1 MKSLSTSGQAATPRL
16 PSDVAQWSTRGLAE
30 YLGVSASTIKYHARQ
45 MFRRRAQTGRWE
57 FNPEQAQR
65 VANHIHQFGQR
76 ETLCKGS
83 SPLAEPKTLDE
94 S

>member
-1 MKSLSTSGQAATPRL
+1 MKSLSTSGQPAMPQL
-16 PSDVAQWSTRGLAE
+16 PSNVAQWSTRGLAA
-30 YLGVSASTIKYHARQ
+30 YLGVSASTVKYHARQ
-45 MFRRRAQTGRWE
+45 MFRRHMGRWE

-76 ETLCKGS
+76 ETLCKDS
-83 SPLAEPKTLDE
+83 SPPETRTLDE